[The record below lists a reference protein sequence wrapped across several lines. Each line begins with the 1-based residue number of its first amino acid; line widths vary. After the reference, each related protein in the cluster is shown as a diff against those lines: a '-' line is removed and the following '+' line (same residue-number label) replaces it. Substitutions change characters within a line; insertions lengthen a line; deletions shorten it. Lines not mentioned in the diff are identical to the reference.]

1 MNRKNYQIP
10 QKVRWE
16 TVNGRR
22 KIKNRLLWLLIYLLP
37 STFYLLPALYG
48 AFENPSSGARPY
60 GLGNAFTGLADDIQ
74 AIFYNP
80 AGITQVRHKEFI
92 TYFGKPFVG
101 LDDKSALSDGF
112 IGYLHPLRGRESFAV
127 SVSDFRLST
136 VYNENIAALTYAKEL
151 SKRLSFGLNMKVL
164 RLKYGSDTYTALDP
178 LFERTSRTSFSGD
191 FGLFAKLSKKFYT
204 GISVFN
210 LNEPNIGIGE
220 TVRLPIR
227 TRLGLGWRS
236 KFATFCLD
244 AEQKLDE
251 LNYFFGG
258 EKSFFNDK
266 FYFREG
272 FGYGKDFANFSLG
285 ISVLPDP
292 FRLDYAFQLPIAGV
306 KDIMGTHRLSIVF
319 EFGKEINDPYTVD
332 LESEI
337 SRLEREKAELQKKLE
352 TTEGELTNVSS
363 ESEKTRVELDEIQRQ
378 KEQLEKDLRRIESRP
393 APKKITYHTVEK
405 GDTLASISQKYYGT
419 PDRWQDIYNA
429 NKNKIERGIPV
440 VGTQLVIP

>member
-1 MNRKNYQIP
+1 MKKPEIKKLEIKRL
-10 QKVRWE
+10 
-16 TVNGRR
+16 RR
-22 KIKNRLLWLLIYLLP
+22 KCFKVFILLFAI
-37 STFYLLPALYG
+37 LYSLFSAVYA
-48 AFENPSSGARPY
+48 AFDNPSSGARPY
-60 GLGNAFTGLADDIQ
+60 GMGNAFTGLADDIQ

-80 AGITQVRHKEFI
+80 AGLTQVRHKELI

-101 LDDKSALSDGF
+101 LDDKSDLSDGF
-112 IGYLHPLRGRESFAV
+112 VGYLHPLRGRESFAV

-136 VYNENIAALTYAKEL
+136 AYNENVAALSYAKEI

-164 RLKYGSDTYTALDP
+164 RLKYGSDKYTDKDP
-178 LFERTSRTSFSGD
+178 LFERNSRASFSGD
-191 FGLFAKLSKKFYT
+191 SGLFVKLSKKFYT
-204 GISVFN
+204 GISAFN

-220 TVRLPIR
+220 TVRLPVR

-236 KFATFCLD
+236 KFATFCFD
-244 AEQKLDE
+244 AEHQQDE
-251 LNYFFGG
+251 LKYFFGG
-258 EKSFFNDK
+258 EKSFFNEK

-272 FGYGKDFANFSLG
+272 FGYGKDFANVSIGL
-285 ISVLPDP
+285 SVLPDP
-292 FRLDYAFQLPIAGV
+292 FRLDYAFQLPITGV

-319 EFGKEINDPYTVD
+319 EFGKELSDPYTVD

-363 ESEKTRVELDEIQRQ
+363 ESEKTKLQLNDVQRQ
-378 KEQLEKDLRRIESRP
+378 KEQLEKDMRRIESRP

-405 GDTLASISQKYYGT
+405 GDTLASISRRYYGT
-419 PDRWQDIYNA
+419 PDRWQDIYHS

-440 VGTQLVIP
+440 VGSQLVIP

>member
-1 MNRKNYQIP
+1 VI
-10 QKVRWE
+10 
-16 TVNGRR
+16 
-22 KIKNRLLWLLIYLLP
+22 LLITLFPYSLITCL
-37 STFYLLPALYG
+37 FA

-60 GLGNAFTGLADDIQ
+60 GMGGAFCGLADDIQ
-74 AIFYNP
+74 SIFYNP
-80 AGITQVRHKEFI
+80 AGITQVRHKELI

-136 VYNENIAALTYAKEL
+136 LYNENIATISYAKDI

-164 RLKYGSDTYTALDP
+164 RLKYGSDSYTALDP
-178 LFERTSRTSFSGD
+178 LFERNSRISFSGD
-191 FGLFAKLSKKFYT
+191 AGLFIKLSKKFYT
-204 GISVFN
+204 GISAFN
-210 LNEPNIGIGE
+210 LNKPNMGIGK

-244 AEQKLDE
+244 AENQQNE
-251 LNYFFGG
+251 LKCFVGG

-272 FGYGKDFANFSLG
+272 FGYGKDYANVSIGFSV
-285 ISVLPDP
+285 IPDP
-292 FRLDYAFQLPIAGV
+292 FRLDYAFQLPITGV
-306 KDIMGTHRLSIVF
+306 KDIVGTHRLSIVF
-319 EFGKEINDPYTVD
+319 EFGKEISDPYTKD

-337 SRLEREKAELQKKLE
+337 SQLEREKAELQKKLE
-352 TTEGELTNVSS
+352 TTEAYLTNVSS
-363 ESEKTRVELDEIQRQ
+363 ESEKTKAELYRIQRQ
-378 KEQLEKDLRRIESRP
+378 KERLEEEIRRIESRP
-393 APKKITYHTVEK
+393 APKKIVYHTVVK
-405 GDTLASISQKYYGT
+405 GDTLNSISQKYYGT
-419 PDRWQDIYNA
+419 PDRWQVIYKA
-429 NKNKIERGIPV
+429 NKGKIERGIPV